1 MVFIQRLLCRLQAS
15 VFPCPQL
22 TGIDQD
28 ILFLL
33 VFRNQRA
40 AVMIPRQILKRV
52 RIGGEM
58 KLRMEYDVSA
68 VVKNIPRCVW
78 KSMILLF
85 MSKMPL
91 SSIVSYTGQPVKRPR
106 PRWTRRTG
114 ASADHSAAFNRAWA
128 ILHAP
133 IAASSRAMST
143 STLSYF
149 SVNSS

>member
-58 KLRMEYDVSA
+58 KR
-68 VVKNIPRCVW
+68 
-78 KSMILLF
+78 
-85 MSKMPL
+85 
-91 SSIVSYTGQPVKRPR
+91 
-106 PRWTRRTG
+106 
-114 ASADHSAAFNRAWA
+114 AACKK
-128 ILHAP
+128 AP
-133 IAASSRAMST
+133 AALDAPHRG
-143 STLSYF
+143 LG
-149 SVNSS
+149 

>member
-68 VVKNIPRCVW
+68 VVKNIPQMRVEINDP
-78 KSMILLF
+78 SFHVQNAPLF
-85 MSKMPL
+85 HCF
-91 SSIVSYTGQPVKRPR
+91 IHR
-106 PRWTRRTG
+106 
-114 ASADHSAAFNRAWA
+114 AAYKKAPA
-128 ILHAP
+128 ALDALH
-133 IAASSRAMST
+133 RG
-143 STLSYF
+143 LG
-149 SVNSS
+149 